1 MQSLAHQAYGQ
12 VQKRRSSDKDIE
24 VAIIQQITRELE
36 NAADAEDPPIT
47 QLVDAVSRNLQM
59 WTIFAADLA
68 NPKNTVADEGKA
80 SLISISGFVHRESM
94 KLMGSTGEI
103 VDLLEVNRNLLAS
116 MGKSLPARAKKAM

>member
-12 VQKRRSSDKDIE
+12 VQKRTSSDKDIE

-47 QLVDAVSRNLQM
+47 QLVDAVSRNMQL
-59 WTIFAADLA
+59 WTIFATDLA
-68 NPKNTVADEGKA
+68 NPNNSVADEGKA

-94 KLMGSTGEI
+94 KLLGGTGEI
-103 VDLLEVNRNLLAS
+103 EDLIEVNRNLLAS
-116 MGKSLPARAKKAM
+116 MGKPLPPRVKKAM